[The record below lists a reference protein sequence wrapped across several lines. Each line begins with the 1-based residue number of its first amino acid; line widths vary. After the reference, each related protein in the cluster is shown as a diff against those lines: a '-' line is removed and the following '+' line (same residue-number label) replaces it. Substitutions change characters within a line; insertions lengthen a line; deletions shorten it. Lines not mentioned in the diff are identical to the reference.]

1 MKCKEIQQIHNSVVI
16 KTWSS
21 VKEAGRV
28 GNYNTSLI
36 REVCIGKRKS
46 HAGYE
51 WKYVNIS
58 DKEANMGVKK
68 PISCQFRDGAI
79 LIFASK
85 KEASEY
91 LEDTESSIHNILL
104 GRKKQNM
111 NYKLSYLDE

>member
-51 WKYVNIS
+51 W
-58 DKEANMGVKK
+58 
-68 PISCQFRDGAI
+68 
-79 LIFASK
+79 
-85 KEASEY
+85 
-91 LEDTESSIHNILL
+91 
-104 GRKKQNM
+104 
-111 NYKLSYLDE
+111 

>member
-1 MKCKEIQQIHNSVVI
+1 MKCKKIQQIHNSVVI

-21 VKEAGRV
+21 VKEAGRS
-28 GNYNTSLI
+28 GNFNTSLI

-51 WKYVNIS
+51 WKYVDVN
-58 DKEANMGVKK
+58 DKEAIMGIKK
-68 PISCQFRDGAI
+68 PILCYFRDGMS

-91 LEDTESSIHNILL
+91 LNDSETSIHNILL
-104 GRKKQNM
+104 GRNKQNM
-111 NYKLSYLDE
+111 NYKLSYLNE

>member
-1 MKCKEIQQIHNSVVI
+1 MKKLYCLSLILILLCISKISFAKEIQQIHNSVVI

-51 WKYVNIS
+51 WKYVNTS

-68 PISCQFRDGAI
+68 PISC
-79 LIFASK
+79 
-85 KEASEY
+85 
-91 LEDTESSIHNILL
+91 
-104 GRKKQNM
+104 
-111 NYKLSYLDE
+111 

>member
-36 REVCIGKRKS
+36 REVCIGKRKT

-51 WKYVNIS
+51 WRYVNIS
-58 DKEANMGVKK
+58 DKEAKIGIKK
-68 PISCQFRDGAI
+68 PIVCSFKDGMM

-91 LEDTESSIHNILL
+91 LNDSESSIHNILL